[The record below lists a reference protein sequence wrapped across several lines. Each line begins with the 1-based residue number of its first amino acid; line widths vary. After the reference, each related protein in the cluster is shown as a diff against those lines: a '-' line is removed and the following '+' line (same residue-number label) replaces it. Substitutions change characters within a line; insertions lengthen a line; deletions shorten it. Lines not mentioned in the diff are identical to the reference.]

1 MQSAGRIV
9 IATVISALF
18 LFVYDLL
25 VIKPRVE
32 KQRKLAE
39 QRKLLEQKQVKGR
52 FESKE
57 EEQSRKKAEMQEEKK
72 EKEIETRE
80 LTEHLTYH
88 EKQGEYR
95 EQKAY
100 IEDELIFVSSTYD
113 SIERIEL
120 KKFKLKPGSEEN
132 FYFSSPFRLFFLSK
146 KKVLKFRVE
155 GEKQEEKVEEGSK
168 GKKSEYIFRIFSDTL
183 TGFVRIRRVENY
195 VFEKDIILYGDII
208 DIFPFFVIRKSS
220 PETDG
225 ELFAGTP
232 KIKNLE
238 KLDTGEKINFFG
250 EKTRYFAF
258 VVFPELDVSFG
269 ERRSGKNGED
279 IYIIRGEHIL
289 ARGKVEV
296 KLKFFAGPK
305 SEEILSHLNPSAK
318 EIASM
323 GFFSPI
329 AKILI
334 ASLKFINSFVGN
346 WGISII
352 ILSVIVRLI
361 FFPLTAIS
369 YKSMKKLRDLQPEIE
384 KLKEKYGDDKEKL
397 SREIFE
403 LYRREKINPFSGCL
417 PLLIQ
422 IPVFIALYQ
431 ALLNY
436 VDLRHAP
443 FAFWINDLSS
453 PDSLFVVSLGGF
465 EFHFR
470 ALPVIMGVTFL
481 AQQLLTPQTMGDQTM
496 KILNYLMPIMF
507 VFILWN
513 IPSGLQLYWIA
524 VNIMGIA
531 QQIITYRKS

>member
-1 MQSAGRIV
+1 MQNAGRIV

-32 KQRKLAE
+32 KQRKLIE
-39 QRKLLEQKQVKGR
+39 QKKLLEEKHAKSGR
-52 FESKE
+52 SGSEVS
-57 EEQSRKKAEMQEEKK
+57 
-72 EKEIETRE
+72 KEIEKVENIGAKETKRILEQTHE
-80 LTEHLTYH
+80 LSRHLTS
-88 EKQGEYR
+88 KVQ
-95 EQKAY
+95 EQRKAY
-100 IEDELIFVSSTYD
+100 IEDELLFVSATYD
-113 SIERIEL
+113 SIEKVEL

-132 FYFSSPFRLFFLSK
+132 FYFLSPFKLFFISK
-146 KKVLKFRVE
+146 NKILKFKVERDEKEDEENE
-155 GEKQEEKVEEGSK
+155 GEKKQYV
-168 GKKSEYIFRIFSDTL
+168 FRIFSDEL
-183 TGFVRIRRVENY
+183 TGFVRVRKVEDY

-208 DIFPFFVIRKSS
+208 DIFPFFVIRKAS
-220 PETDG
+220 PEGDG

-238 KLDTGEKINFFG
+238 KLEVGEKTVFFG

-258 VVFPELDVSFG
+258 VVFPELEVSFG
-269 ERRSGKNGED
+269 EKRVGKDRRD
-279 IYIIRGEHIL
+279 IYVMRGEHIL

-296 KLKFFAGPK
+296 KLRFFAGPK
-305 SEEILSHLNPSAK
+305 NEEILSHLNPSAK

-346 WGISII
+346 WGVSII
-352 ILSVIVRLI
+352 ILSVIVRLL

-384 KLKEKYGDDKEKL
+384 KLKEKYKDDKEKL

-436 VDLRHAP
+436 VELRHAP
-443 FAFWINDLSS
+443 FALWINDLSS
-453 PDSLFVVSLGGF
+453 PDSLFVVSLGSF

-470 ALPVIMGVTFL
+470 ALPVIMGATFL

-531 QQIITYRKS
+531 QQIITYRRN